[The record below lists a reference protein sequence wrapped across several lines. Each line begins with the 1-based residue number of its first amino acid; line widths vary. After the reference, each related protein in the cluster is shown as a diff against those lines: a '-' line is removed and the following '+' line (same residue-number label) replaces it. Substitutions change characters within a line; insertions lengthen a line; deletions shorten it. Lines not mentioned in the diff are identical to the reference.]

1 MWAIAPRCDSSGL
14 STLSQIHSGNTGAAG
29 PARPI
34 SKLRPRDGACA
45 TFKIYLKFLSPMGD
59 DEEVEIVF
67 RPPPAK
73 PATEAE
79 TGLIRVRLA
88 SAAARSAAASRAD
101 HRGIARGLSRAPQA
115 PDTELGLPRTQPA
128 ARCHVDGAV

>member
-45 TFKIYLKFLSPMGD
+45 TFKIYLKFLPPWVTTRRSRLCSARRQQN
-59 DEEVEIVF
+59 
-67 RPPPAK
+67 RPLK
-73 PATEAE
+73 
-79 TGLIRVRLA
+79 RKQV
-88 SAAARSAAASRAD
+88 
-101 HRGIARGLSRAPQA
+101 
-115 PDTELGLPRTQPA
+115 
-128 ARCHVDGAV
+128 